1 MCGIAGVV
9 DSERPVERDLVE
21 RMCAALE
28 HRGPDSRGIHLE
40 DGVGL
45 GAQRLAIIDVPGGSQ
60 PVYNETGDVAVVFNG
75 EIYNHHELR
84 AELVRRGHRLVSSA
98 DTEVIAHL
106 YEDHGPRLVERLR
119 GMFAFAIWDARERRL
134 VCARDRVGKKPLFYA
149 RRGGRFSFASE
160 LGALLQ
166 DETIPRDLDPEAID
180 AYLALQ
186 YVPHPLCAL
195 RGVRKLPPA
204 CTLVVEPG
212 GSERVERYWEL
223 RYLPKRDAP
232 PAELEQELRAK
243 LDDAVRVRLESDVPL
258 GALLSGGIDSSAVV
272 ASMAAASHGAVR
284 TFSVGFDDPAYD
296 ESRFARLVSERFG
309 TEHHELRLR
318 PDALAIMP
326 RLARHYGEPFGDS
339 SALATFHLAELVAGE
354 VTVALTGDGGD
365 ESFAGYDRYEPSA
378 RLERIVRTP
387 AVLARPAGA
396 LLGMLGDGAGSR
408 SARSRLARLGRL
420 LALDEAGLYAQSV
433 LIFDAAARRRLLAP
447 GFGSHDA
454 AERMLLGAW
463 RSLAAR
469 DRTDHMMGVDVA
481 TYLPGDLLPKVD
493 IATMA
498 HSLEARS
505 PLLDHELLE
514 LAASLPAG
522 LKRNK
527 GILRSAL
534 RGTLP
539 AEVLDRPKMGFAV
552 PLERWFRE
560 DLAGSAGELLL
571 DRDARSLEFLDR
583 EAVAALIREHESRVA
598 DHSMRIWVL
607 MMLETWQREVLS
619 AAPAAV

>member
-1 MCGIAGVV
+1 MCGIAGVI
-9 DSERPVERDLVE
+9 DSERPVERELVE

-40 DGVGL
+40 DGAAL

-60 PVYNETGDVAVVFNG
+60 PAYNETGDVAVVFNG
-75 EIYNHHELR
+75 EIYNHRELR
-84 AELVRRGHRLVSSA
+84 EELVRGGHRFASSA
-98 DTEVIAHL
+98 DTEVLPHL
-106 YEDHGPRLVERLR
+106 YEEHGPRLVERLR

-166 DETIPRDLDPEAID
+166 DDTIPRELDPEAID

-204 CTLVVEPG
+204 CTLVVEAG
-212 GSERVERYWEL
+212 GGERVERYWEL
-223 RYLPKRDAP
+223 RYLPKRDGT
-232 PAELEQELRAK
+232 PAELEEELRAK
-243 LDDAVRVRLESDVPL
+243 LDDAVRVRLESEVPL

-272 ASMAAASHGAVR
+272 ASMAAASRGPVR

-296 ESRFARLVSERFG
+296 ESRFARLVSVRFG

-326 RLARHYGEPFGDS
+326 RLARQHGEPFGDS

-378 RLERIVRTP
+378 RLRRIASVPP
-387 AVLARPAGA
+387 ALARAAGA
-396 LLGMLGDGAGSR
+396 LLGRLGAGPGSR

-433 LIFDAAARRRLLAP
+433 LIFDAAARRSLLAP

-454 AERMLLGAW
+454 AERMLLDAW
-463 RSLAAR
+463 RSLTAA
-469 DRTDHMMGVDVA
+469 DRTDRMMGVDVA

-505 PLLDHELLE
+505 PLLDHELME
-514 LAASLPAG
+514 LAASLPAE

-539 AEVLDRPKMGFAV
+539 DEVLDRPKMGFAV
-552 PLERWFRE
+552 PLQRWFRE

-571 DRDARSLEFLDR
+571 DRDARSLGFLNR
-583 EAVAALIREHESRVA
+583 HAVEALIREHESGVA

>member
-1 MCGIAGVV
+1 MCGIAGVL
-9 DSERPVERDLVE
+9 DSERPVERELIE

-60 PVYNETGDVAVVFNG
+60 PVHNESGDVTVVFNG
-75 EIYNHHELR
+75 EIYNHRELR
-84 AELVRRGHRLVSSA
+84 EELVRKGHRLVSSA
-98 DTEVIAHL
+98 DTEVLPHL
-106 YEDHGPRLVERLR
+106 YEEHGPRLVERLR

-149 RRGGRFSFASE
+149 RRGGRFGFASE

-166 DETIPRDLDPEAID
+166 DETIERELDPEAID

-223 RYLPKRDAP
+223 RYLPKRNTARAD
-232 PAELEQELRAK
+232 LEEELRAK
-243 LDDAVRVRLESDVPL
+243 LDEAVRIRLESEVPL

-365 ESFAGYDRYEPSA
+365 ESFAGYERYEPSA
-378 RLERIVRTP
+378 RLERIASVP
-387 AVLARPAGA
+387 AALARPAAA
-396 LLGMLGDGAGSR
+396 LLGRLGDGPGSR

-420 LALDEAGLYAQSV
+420 LALDDAGLYAQSV
-433 LIFDAAARRRLLAP
+433 LIFDAAARRSLLVP
-447 GFGSHDA
+447 GFGGHDA
-454 AERMLLGAW
+454 AERMLLDAW
-463 RSLAAR
+463 HSLVAGERA
-469 DRTDHMMGVDVA
+469 DRMMGVDVA
-481 TYLPGDLLPKVD
+481 TYLPGDLLAKVD

-505 PLLDHELLE
+505 PLLDHELME
-514 LAASLPAG
+514 LAASLPTG
-522 LKRNK
+522 LKRDK
-527 GILRSAL
+527 AILRSAL

-539 AEVLDRPKMGFAV
+539 DEVLDRPKMGFAV

-560 DLAGSAGELLL
+560 DLAGSAAELLL
-571 DRDARSLEFLDR
+571 DRDARSLEFLNR
-583 EAVAALIREHESRVA
+583 GAVETLIREHEAGAA

-607 MMLETWQREVLS
+607 MMLETWQRELLS